1 MLEQSNI
8 IFVPWEPLYPSPYAC
23 AKVSG
28 SRNVVALLN
37 VTHVIYASLR

>member
-1 MLEQSNI
+1 MPEQSNI
-8 IFVPWEPLYPSPYAC
+8 IFVPREPFYPSPYAC

-37 VTHVIYASLR
+37 VTRIIYASLR